1 MDRPKIDNKRFGRQ
15 MGSVLLAVAV
25 LGFVRD
31 WPQAVNVT
39 LLSLAAIHLILVLI
53 APNLLTGINRFWMSL
68 GYYFGKVF
76 APIEMAFIF
85 FLLFTPIALG
95 MRLFRRDALLIRK
108 NKGDSYWKLRET
120 PRISPESFSNQY

>member
-120 PRISPESFSNQY
+120 PRISPESFINQY

>member
-1 MDRPKIDNKRFGRQ
+1 MDRPKLDNKRFGRQ

-95 MRLFRRDALLIRK
+95 MRLFRRDALLIRI

>member
-1 MDRPKIDNKRFGRQ
+1 MDRPKLDNKRFGRQ
-15 MGSVLLAVAV
+15 MGSVLLVVAGI
-25 LGFVRD
+25 GFLRD

-39 LLSLAAIHLILVLI
+39 LLSLAAIHLILVLR

-85 FLLFTPIALG
+85 FLLFAPIAIG

>member
-15 MGSVLLAVAV
+15 MGSVLLVVAG
-25 LGFVRD
+25 LGFLRD
-31 WPQAVNVT
+31 WPRAVNVT
-39 LLSLAAIHLILVLI
+39 LLSLAAIHLILVMI
-53 APNLLTGINRFWMSL
+53 APSLLTGINRFWMSL

-85 FLLFTPIALG
+85 FLLFAPIALG
-95 MRLFRRDALLIRK
+95 MRLFGRDALLIRK

-120 PRISPESFSNQY
+120 PHISAESFSNQY

>member
-1 MDRPKIDNKRFGRQ
+1 MDRPNLDNKRFGRQ

-76 APIEMAFIF
+76 APIEMALIF

-120 PRISPESFSNQY
+120 PRISPESFINQY

>member
-15 MGSVLLAVAV
+15 MGSVLLAVAGI
-25 LGFVRD
+25 GFLRD

-39 LLSLAAIHLILVLI
+39 LLSLAAFHLILVVI
-53 APNLLTGINRFWMSL
+53 APNLLTGINRYWMSL

-85 FLLFTPIALG
+85 FLLFAPIALG

-120 PRISPESFSNQY
+120 PRISPESFINQY